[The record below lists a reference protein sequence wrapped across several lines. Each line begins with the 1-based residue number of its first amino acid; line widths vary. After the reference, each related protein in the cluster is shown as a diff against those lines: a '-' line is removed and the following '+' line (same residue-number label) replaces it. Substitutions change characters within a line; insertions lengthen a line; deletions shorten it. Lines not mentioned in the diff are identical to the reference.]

1 MAICSGNKRVGKL
14 HIGSKEVRA
23 VYAGPVQVWSN
34 IVRVEHGE
42 DYSAWSYDDPVRRR
56 TVTPWEQD
64 IHYDGSAGE
73 RRTGTPY
80 TQEETAR
87 TSVDWDGSA
96 YWNGSCGADYHYVD
110 YQKVRTCYSYSDG
123 VVRYSDY
130 CNGDARSRRIEGQ
143 CGWTREWRIT
153 RDWYRTGSTCNSAGV
168 NGAYDCDGTYSVTY
182 WNEGQDQSYCFPDMS
197 GSTETRTLWRVGP
210 VATKIQVDGQCGY
223 KFPRYKLNVGLRSWS
238 LGTTDHDVDDS
249 TRDPDETLR
258 ITTVRNYIDNRSG
271 ANLFLYDIV
280 LVDPNGN
287 TSSIAPNS
295 LSFEHKG
302 AAVLNCR
309 VDMRQFNNK
318 NAEIVFTADKIMA
331 ASYSGIVTIT
341 HTSGA
346 RILLQIYVSFCGER
360 FSGGATKE
368 LADTEVEDLDSRLMD
383 RNPKI

>member
-1 MAICSGNKRVGKL
+1 MAICSGNKKVGKL
-14 HIGSKEVRA
+14 HIGGKEVRA
-23 VYAGPVQVWSN
+23 VYVGPVQVWSN

-96 YWNGSCGADYHYVD
+96 YWNGSCGTDYHYVD

-182 WNEGQDQSYCFPDMS
+182 WNEGQDQSFCFPDMS
-197 GSTETRTLWRVGP
+197 GSTETRTIWRVGP

-223 KFPRYKLNVGLRSWS
+223 TLPHYSLNIGSRSWGQ
-238 LGTTDHDVDDS
+238 GTTGHNVDHCQVELDG
-249 TRDPDETLR
+249 TLR
-258 ITTVRNYIDNRSG
+258 IITAHNYIDGRSV
-271 ANLFLYDIV
+271 AVFDVYDIV
-280 LVDPNGN
+280 LVDPSGN
-287 TSSIAPNS
+287 TSSVPQSS
-295 LSFEHKG
+295 LSITQENPITR
-302 AAVLNCR
+302 NCT
-309 VDMRQFNNK
+309 VQIMQFNN
-318 NAEIVFTADKIMA
+318 NNVEVAFMA
-331 ASYSGIVTIT
+331 NTISLATYSGTIVIT

-346 RILLQIYVSFCGER
+346 QIRLEIYVSFGGER
-360 FSGGATKE
+360 FSGDVTKE
-368 LADTEVEDLDSRLMD
+368 LADTEVEDIDDRLMD
-383 RNPKI
+383 RKLKI